1 MFPHPLRLFLY
12 PYVDSSLQALLE
24 LDDPVHLEAHEDG
37 AGKVQHQE
45 HKHCLEHGTVKE
57 NCLQLACLA
66 DPCEEKGCSTNTVV
80 DDSLI
85 YQLGKKKNRRGRPR

>member
-1 MFPHPLRLFLY
+1 MFSVPSKLIFYFCVALL
-12 PYVDSSLQALLE
+12 PYQALLE
-24 LDDPVHLEAHEDG
+24 LDNPVHLEAHEDG

-45 HKHCLEHGTVKE
+45 HQHCLEHGSVKE

-85 YQLGKKKNRRGRPR
+85 YQLGKKK